1 MSNLIIEN
9 IINNNNKNLKFDF
22 SKSITENIGNQVNHN
37 YDDQLPIEINAKH
50 EAWEHINEAGIEKI
64 KKIYHFKNVKHMMYF
79 INEYM
84 TKIKSINKKPDMIVK
99 DSFIIMSLY
108 TENIMEVTN
117 IDLDLAKYL
126 DDVNEDIVY
135 IQGL

>member
-1 MSNLIIEN
+1 
-9 IINNNNKNLKFDF
+9 
-22 SKSITENIGNQVNHN
+22 
-37 YDDQLPIEINAKH
+37 
-50 EAWEHINEAGIEKI
+50 
-64 KKIYHFKNVKHMMYF
+64 MMYF